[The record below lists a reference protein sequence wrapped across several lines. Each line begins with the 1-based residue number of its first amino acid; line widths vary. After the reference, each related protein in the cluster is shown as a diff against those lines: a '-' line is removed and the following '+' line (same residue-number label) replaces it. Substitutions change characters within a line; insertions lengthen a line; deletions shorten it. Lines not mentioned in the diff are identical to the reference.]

1 MSSSSSSE
9 NNNPAPASEKPR
21 RKKLSFGK
29 KLLLTFLVLFLIAAT
44 LKILFGSV
52 FVYSDGDRTGYIYKF
67 SRKGFIFKT
76 NEGILKTGF
85 VNMANPLTPNEEW
98 TFSVA
103 NEDVAKQIRAMDQR
117 SAVKLYYK
125 EYFTRLFWRGDT
137 KYFVYKVEVMSN
149 QR

>member
-1 MSSSSSSE
+1 MSSSSE
-9 NNNPAPASEKPR
+9 NNNPEQLPGKPK

-29 KLLLTFLVLFLIAAT
+29 KVLLALITVFLLAVT

-52 FVYSDGDRTGYIYKF
+52 FVFSDGDRTGYIYKF
-67 SRKGFIFKT
+67 SRKGVIFKT
-76 NEGILKTGF
+76 HEGILKTGF
-85 VNMANPLTPNEEW
+85 VNMANPITPNEEW

-103 NEDVAKQIRAMDQR
+103 DEEVAKKIRSMDQR
-117 SAVKLYYK
+117 SMVKLYYK

-137 KYFVYKVEVMSN
+137 KYFVYKVEVLPV